1 MNSKLIAATAVLAA
15 AFGAAQ
21 IEKAQAENKNNV
33 GCGLGSQIFKGR
45 ATIEQSAAVTTNGT
59 SSNQTFGISFG
70 TSGCTKDG
78 VVDPPQQAAAYTSG
92 NLDKLA
98 SDAARGE
105 GESLKSLAELMGIAE
120 QDQHV
125 FFQTSQRNFSTIFS
139 SENTTADEVLV
150 AWYRVM
156 AGDEVLRPIRPHLR
170 QLPSSSSATET
181 GDVGMRR
188 FGSFPTVACT
198 ISGS

>member
-1 MNSKLIAATAVLAA
+1 MNSKVIAATAVLAI

-21 IEKAQAENKNNV
+21 IEKALAENKNNV
-33 GCGLGSQIFKGR
+33 GCGLGSQIFNGQR
-45 ATIEQSAAVTTNGT
+45 GTIQQSAAVTTNGT

-125 FFQTSQRNFSTIFS
+125 FFQISQRNFSTIFS

-156 AGDEVLRPIRPHLR
+156 AVDEVLGR
-170 QLPSSSSATET
+170 
-181 GDVGMRR
+181 
-188 FGSFPTVACT
+188 
-198 ISGS
+198 

>member
-1 MNSKLIAATAVLAA
+1 MNSKLVAATAVLVM
-15 AFGAAQ
+15 AFGAVQ
-21 IEKAQAENKNNV
+21 IDKAQAENKNNV
-33 GCGLGSQIFKGR
+33 GCGLGSQIFKGQR
-45 ATIEQSAAVTTNGT
+45 GTIQQSAAVTTNGT

-98 SDAARGE
+98 GDAARGE
-105 GESLKSLAELMGIAE
+105 GESLKSLAELMVIAE
-120 QDQHV
+120 QDQQV
-125 FFQTSQRNFSTIFS
+125 FFQISQRNFSTIFS

-156 AGDEVLRPIRPHLR
+156 AGNEVLRRYARI
-170 QLPSSSSATET
+170 
-181 GDVGMRR
+181 
-188 FGSFPTVACT
+188 
-198 ISGS
+198 